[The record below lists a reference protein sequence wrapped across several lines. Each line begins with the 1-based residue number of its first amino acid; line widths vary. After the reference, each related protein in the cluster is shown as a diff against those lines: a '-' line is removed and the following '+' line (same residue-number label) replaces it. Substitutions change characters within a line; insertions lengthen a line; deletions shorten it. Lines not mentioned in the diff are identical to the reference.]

1 MQQFS
6 FCELHRG
13 IHSGLELWSTL
24 WVVIESL
31 IVALKALCGTL
42 PDRRKG
48 DNTSYSMTDMGMGAF
63 GVFFMQSPSFLAHQT
78 ALERGR
84 GTSNCQTLL
93 GMEKVP
99 TENHIRTM
107 LDPVPPETLYPMFA
121 HTLAAI
127 EAGGGLDK
135 FRRLGLAAGEP
146 QKAHV
151 LIALDGTEYFCSQ
164 KLECASCSSRKRSN
178 GRTEHFHSMVSAVI
192 VAPGIDRALPLEP
205 EFITPQDG
213 ADKQDCEARATH
225 RWLSRHGPR
234 YAHLNPI
241 YLGDDLSSRQ
251 PTCEA
256 VRAIGGHFLFT
267 AKPSSHTTLYEWLDG
282 AEVPTME
289 QKIKQGARFVTQRYR
304 WLEGVPL
311 RDGKDAL
318 IVNWLE
324 IEIIDAA
331 GKTTYRN
338 SFVTDLAVNKDN
350 VAELAACGRARWK
363 IENETFNTLKTKGY
377 NLEHNF
383 GHGKQHLAAFL
394 ATMNLIA
401 FARHTVADL
410 ADASWREARK
420 AVGTRKRF
428 FEDLRALTT
437 YLVFP
442 SWDLLVETLIA
453 GKPPPAV
460 FDG

>member
-1 MQQFS
+1 M
-6 FCELHRG
+6 
-13 IHSGLELWSTL
+13 ILEP
-24 WVVIESL
+24 L
-31 IVALKALCGTL
+31 ITALKALFGTL
-42 PDRRKG
+42 PDRRRG
-48 DNTSYSMTDMGMGAF
+48 ENSSYSMTDIGMGAF

-93 GMEKVP
+93 GMERIP
-99 TENHIRTM
+99 TDNHIRSM
-107 LDPVPPETLYPMFA
+107 LDPVPPARLFAMFGHA
-121 HTLAAI
+121 LAAI
-127 EAGGGLDK
+127 ETGGGLEGFK
-135 FRRLGLAAGEP
+135 RLGG
-146 QKAHV
+146 HV
-151 LIALDGTEYFCSQ
+151 LVALDGTEYFCSQ
-164 KLECASCSSRKRSN
+164 KLSCPNCSSRARAN
-178 GRTEHFHSMVSAVI
+178 GKTEHFHAMVSAVM
-192 VAPGIDRALPLEP
+192 VAPGNDCALPLEP

-213 ADKQDCEARATH
+213 ADKQDCEHRAMA
-225 RWLSRHGPR
+225 RWLTAHGPQ
-234 YAHLNPI
+234 YAHLQPI

-251 PTCEA
+251 PICEA

-267 AKPSSHTTLYEWLDG
+267 AKPTSHKTLYSWLDG
-282 AEVPTME
+282 AEVPTLE
-289 QKIKQGARFVTQRYR
+289 QKIKQGARFVTHRYR
-304 WLEGVPL
+304 WLADVPI

-324 IEIIDAA
+324 IEIVDAA

-338 SFVTDLAVNKDN
+338 SFVTDLAVSKDN

-383 GHGKQHLAAFL
+383 GHGKQHLAEFL
-394 ATMNLIA
+394 ATLNLIA
-401 FARHTVADL
+401 FAMHTVADL
-410 ADASWREARK
+410 ADALWRAARK

-442 SWDLLVETLIA
+442 TWALLVETLTA

>member
-1 MQQFS
+1 V
-6 FCELHRG
+6 
-13 IHSGLELWSTL
+13 ILEP
-24 WVVIESL
+24 L
-31 IVALKALCGTL
+31 ILALKAHFLTL
-42 PDRRKG
+42 PDRRRG
-48 DNTSYSMTDMGMGAF
+48 ENSSYTMSDIGLGAF
-63 GVFFMQSPSFLAHQT
+63 GVFFMQSPSFLAHQA

-93 GMEKVP
+93 GMERIP
-99 TENHIRTM
+99 TDNHIRSM
-107 LDPVPPETLYPMFA
+107 LDAVPPETLFPMFSR
-121 HTLAAI
+121 TLAAI
-127 EAGGGLDK
+127 ETGGGLDAFK
-135 FRRLGLAAGEP
+135 RLGG
-146 QKAHV
+146 HV

-164 KLECASCSSRKRSN
+164 KLSCPNCSSRARAN
-178 GRTEHFHSMVSAVI
+178 GRTEHFHAMVSAVM
-192 VAPGIDRALPLEP
+192 VAPGNDRALPLEP
-205 EFITPQDG
+205 EFITPQAG
-213 ADKQDCEARATH
+213 VDKQDCEHRAMA
-225 RWLSRHGPR
+225 RWLAAHGPQ
-234 YAHLNPI
+234 YAHLKPI

-251 PTCEA
+251 ATCEA

-267 AKPSSHTTLYEWLDG
+267 AKPTSHKTLYSWLDG
-282 AEVPTME
+282 AEVPTLE

-304 WLEGVPL
+304 WLADVPI
-311 RDGKDAL
+311 RDGKNAL

-324 IEIIDAA
+324 IEIVDAA
-331 GKTTYRN
+331 GKTAYRN
-338 SFVTDLAVNKDN
+338 SFVTDLAVSKDN
-350 VAELAACGRARWK
+350 VAELAACARARWK

-383 GHGKQHLAAFL
+383 GHGKQYLAAFL
-394 ATMNLIA
+394 ATLNLIA
-401 FARHTVADL
+401 FAMHTVADL

-442 SWDLLVETLIA
+442 SWRLLVETLIA

>member
-1 MQQFS
+1 M
-6 FCELHRG
+6 
-13 IHSGLELWSTL
+13 ILEP
-24 WVVIESL
+24 L
-31 IVALKALCGTL
+31 IAALKALCGTL
-42 PDRRKG
+42 PDRRRG
-48 DNTSYSMTDMGMGAF
+48 ENSSYTMSDIGMGAF
-63 GVFFMQSPSFLAHQT
+63 GVFFMQCPSFLAHQT

-93 GMEKVP
+93 GMERIP
-99 TENHIRTM
+99 TENHIRSM
-107 LDPVPPETLYPMFA
+107 LDPVPPETLFAMFSR
-121 HTLAAI
+121 TLAAI
-127 EAGGGLDK
+127 ETGSGLDAFK
-135 FRRLGLAAGEP
+135 RLGG
-146 QKAHV
+146 HV

-164 KLECASCSSRKRSN
+164 KLSCPNCSSRARAN
-178 GRTEHFHSMVSAVI
+178 GRTEHFHAMVSAVM
-192 VAPGIDRALPLEP
+192 VAPGNDRALPLEP

-213 ADKQDCEARATH
+213 ADKQDCEHRAMA
-225 RWLSRHGPR
+225 RWLAAHGPQ
-234 YAHLNPI
+234 YAHLKPI

-251 PTCEA
+251 ATCEA

-267 AKPSSHTTLYEWLDG
+267 AKPTSHKTLYSWLDG
-282 AEVPTME
+282 AEVPTLE
-289 QKIKQGARFVTQRYR
+289 QKIKQGARFVTHRYR
-304 WLEGVPL
+304 WLADVPI

-318 IVNWLE
+318 FVNWLE
-324 IEIIDAA
+324 IEIVDAA

-338 SFVTDLAVNKDN
+338 SFVTDLAVSKDN
-350 VAELAACGRARWK
+350 VAELAACGRARCK

-383 GHGKQHLAAFL
+383 GHGKHHLAAFL
-394 ATMNLIA
+394 ATLNLIA
-401 FARHTVADL
+401 FAMHTVADL

-420 AVGTRKRF
+420 AVGTRRRF

-442 SWDLLVETLIA
+442 SWALLVETLTA

>member
-1 MQQFS
+1 M
-6 FCELHRG
+6 
-13 IHSGLELWSTL
+13 ILEP
-24 WVVIESL
+24 L
-31 IVALKALCGTL
+31 IAALKALCGTL
-42 PDRRKG
+42 PDRRRG
-48 DNTSYSMTDMGMGAF
+48 ENASYTMTDIGMGAF
-63 GVFFMQSPSFLAHQT
+63 GVFFMQSPSFLSHQM

-93 GMEKVP
+93 GMERIP
-99 TENHIRTM
+99 TDNHIRSM
-107 LDPVPPETLYPMFA
+107 LDPVPPQTLFAMFA
-121 HTLAAI
+121 RTLAAL
-127 EAGGGLDK
+127 ATGDGLDGFK
-135 FRRLGLAAGEP
+135 RLGG
-146 QKAHV
+146 HV

-164 KLECASCSSRKRSN
+164 KLSCPNCSSRARAN
-178 GRTEHFHSMVSAVI
+178 GRTEHFHAMVSAVM
-192 VAPGIDRALPLEP
+192 VAPGSDRALPLEP

-213 ADKQDCEARATH
+213 ADKQDCEHRAMV
-225 RWLSRHGPR
+225 RWLAAHGPQ
-234 YAHLNPI
+234 YAHLKPI

-251 PTCEA
+251 ATCEA

-267 AKPSSHTTLYEWLDG
+267 AKPTSHKTLYSWLDG
-282 AEVPTME
+282 AEVPTLE
-289 QKIKQGARFVTQRYR
+289 HRIRQGARFVTHRYR
-304 WLEGVPL
+304 WLADVPI

-324 IEIIDAA
+324 IEIVDAA

-338 SFVTDLAVNKDN
+338 SFITDLAVNKDN

-383 GHGKQHLAAFL
+383 GHGKQHLAAVL
-394 ATMNLIA
+394 TTLNLIA
-401 FARHTVADL
+401 FAMHTVADL
-410 ADASWREARK
+410 ADAAWREARK
-420 AVGTRKRF
+420 AVGTRTRF

-442 SWDLLVETLIA
+442 NWALLVETLIA

>member
-1 MQQFS
+1 M
-6 FCELHRG
+6 
-13 IHSGLELWSTL
+13 ILEP
-24 WVVIESL
+24 L
-31 IVALKALCGTL
+31 ILALKAHFLTL
-42 PDRRKG
+42 PDRRRG
-48 DNTSYSMTDMGMGAF
+48 ENSSYTMSDIGLGAF
-63 GVFFMQSPSFLAHQT
+63 GVFFMQSPSFLAHQA

-93 GMEKVP
+93 GMERVP
-99 TENHIRTM
+99 TDNHIRSM
-107 LDPVPPETLYPMFA
+107 LDAVPPETLFPMFSR
-121 HTLAAI
+121 TLAAI
-127 EAGGGLDK
+127 ETGGGLDAFK
-135 FRRLGLAAGEP
+135 RLGG
-146 QKAHV
+146 HV

-164 KLECASCSSRKRSN
+164 KLSCPNCSSRARAN
-178 GRTEHFHSMVSAVI
+178 GRTEHFHAMVSAVM
-192 VAPGIDRALPLEP
+192 VAPGNDRALPLEP

-213 ADKQDCEARATH
+213 VDKQDCEHRAMA
-225 RWLSRHGPR
+225 RWLAAHGPQ
-234 YAHLNPI
+234 YAHLKPI

-251 PTCEA
+251 ATCEA

-267 AKPSSHTTLYEWLDG
+267 AKPTSHKTLHSWLDG
-282 AEVPTME
+282 AEVPTLE

-304 WLEGVPL
+304 WLADVPI
-311 RDGKDAL
+311 RDGKNAL

-324 IEIIDAA
+324 IEIVDAA
-331 GKTTYRN
+331 GKTAYRN
-338 SFVTDLAVNKDN
+338 SFVTDLAVSKDN
-350 VAELAACGRARWK
+350 VAELAACARARWK

-383 GHGKQHLAAFL
+383 GHGKQYLAAFL
-394 ATMNLIA
+394 ATLNLIA
-401 FARHTVADL
+401 FAMHTVADL

-442 SWDLLVETLIA
+442 SWRLLVETLIA